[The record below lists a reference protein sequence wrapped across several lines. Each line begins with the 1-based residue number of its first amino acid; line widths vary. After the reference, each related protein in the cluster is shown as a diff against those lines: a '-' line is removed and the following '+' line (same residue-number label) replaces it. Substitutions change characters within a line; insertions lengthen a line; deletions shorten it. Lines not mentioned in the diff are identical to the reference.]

1 MNKGLQELICWKGLY
16 QSRTVVFWPAGWD
29 IFFLLNCN
37 TPCAWSSDLRS
48 PPSPLSVPLCL
59 PKIFCLL
66 QLSSVFLFLQSL
78 VRDSMTEPG
87 WGWRWCLSV
96 CVCVRAD
103 ACVRAGGVGVVSCH
117 CHGAASYHTHIT
129 AVSPSEEHACVWQNL
144 VIWGLKAD
152 SKLHWIK
159 GFKS

>member
-96 CVCVRAD
+96 CVCVC
-103 ACVRAGGVGVVSCH
+103 ACGRMCARRGGRCCVMPLPWRRLLS
-117 CHGAASYHTHIT
+117 HTHHCCLT
-129 AVSPSEEHACVWQNL
+129 LWRTRLCVTELSNMRFEGW
-144 VIWGLKAD
+144 
-152 SKLHWIK
+152 
-159 GFKS
+159 